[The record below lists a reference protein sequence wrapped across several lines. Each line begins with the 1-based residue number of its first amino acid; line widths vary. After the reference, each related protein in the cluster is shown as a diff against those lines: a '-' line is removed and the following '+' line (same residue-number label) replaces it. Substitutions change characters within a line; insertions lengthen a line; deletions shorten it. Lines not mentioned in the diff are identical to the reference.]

1 MTDNCKS
8 FKACDLTG
16 AESSKG
22 PLLPQWGGALGA
34 AAVLEGKAWSST
46 RRPLIAGSPWIVVV
60 CSSKHSCERGVG
72 HAFLHACH
80 HATIHLYSH
89 ARCREPCMKGSEL
102 SSIEG
107 TSLGMSGFS
116 SHGPVLTK
124 SRPEVM
130 AIADAAS
137 GTSRLLLERD
147 RTRISGSVSM
157 LAAGVIRIHRRTL
170 KVVLVTDGGWEIR

>member
-1 MTDNCKS
+1 
-8 FKACDLTG
+8 
-16 AESSKG
+16 
-22 PLLPQWGGALGA
+22 
-34 AAVLEGKAWSST
+34 
-46 RRPLIAGSPWIVVV
+46 
-60 CSSKHSCERGVG
+60 
-72 HAFLHACH
+72 
-80 HATIHLYSH
+80 
-89 ARCREPCMKGSEL
+89 MKGSEL